1 VRLHQAHVLL
11 KHVSLKLIQGL
22 LLCMCMCSILLCS
35 TYEQIKLQCAVPL
48 NSMKEGSVSS

>member
-1 VRLHQAHVLL
+1 LL